1 MYIGG
6 FQKISLLDYPQKIC
20 SIIFTVGCNFR
31 CIYCYN
37 RPLVLPE
44 FYPKTLS
51 FSEIR
56 DYLKKRKG
64 LIDAVVFTGGEPTI
78 QPDLMERML
87 ELRQLGFLIKLD
99 TNGAKPE
106 IVEKCIKEEAVDY
119 IAMDVKAPLE
129 KYKFITQVNV
139 DTNKILQSIKIIKSF
154 PAYEFRTT
162 VFPGLSIEDYEALFP
177 LIKGAKRYFLQ
188 ECRLQN
194 TLQDCSSL
202 VPFSSKEINFLK
214 EKASKFVDYCEVRK

>member
-31 CIYCYN
+31 CVYCYN
-37 RPLVLPE
+37 RLLVLPE

-51 FSEIR
+51 FSEIK

-99 TNGAKPE
+99 TNGARPE
-106 IVEKCIKEEAVDY
+106 IVQKCIKEEAVD
-119 IAMDVKAPLE
+119 
-129 KYKFITQVNV
+129 
-139 DTNKILQSIKIIKSF
+139 IL
-154 PAYEFRTT
+154 PWM
-162 VFPGLSIEDYEALFP
+162 
-177 LIKGAKRYFLQ
+177 
-188 ECRLQN
+188 
-194 TLQDCSSL
+194 
-202 VPFSSKEINFLK
+202 
-214 EKASKFVDYCEVRK
+214 